1 MKGVAA
7 RRREPLRMPSGTGRA
22 RTTPLSI
29 PSGQTHGRA
38 YVRPMPLPQTHQLYQ
53 LLSGNLADWTIQ
65 QTKQRKGPAVSDR
78 GPSRAT
84 RRPRISRPR
93 LLAATANFEV
103 PTAAPRKKSG
113 PPAVGVF
120 HGTRHS
126 PTNPRPAPCI
136 SSPAGKG
143 CSLYRSARVVPR
155 ARKKGPA
162 PAAGRGAPHRTGRR
176 QPPINRL

>member
-1 MKGVAA
+1 VNARHHVAPGWHRCSQA
-7 RRREPLRMPSGTGRA
+7 FPTKSSGRRRP
-22 RTTPLSI
+22 
-29 PSGQTHGRA
+29 
-38 YVRPMPLPQTHQLYQ
+38 
-53 LLSGNLADWTIQ
+53 
-65 QTKQRKGPAVSDR
+65 
-78 GPSRAT
+78 GPSLSAAGAR
-84 RRPRISRPR
+84 RISRPR

-143 CSLYRSARVVPR
+143 CSLSGVQESCR
-155 ARKKGPA
+155 AREEKD
-162 PAAGRGAPHRTGRR
+162 RH
-176 QPPINRL
+176 QPPGATRPIAPDGGSRRSTASNDRPRSRYPCGIHRRRRPHHIATMTPDLIDEETAALISSRR